1 MNYTLHQLR
10 VFLKVADN
18 QSITRAA
25 EELHLTQPAVS
36 IQLKNFQ
43 DQFAIPLTEVVG
55 RQLYITQFGREI
67 AEAAKNILNEA
78 DAINYKSLSY
88 GGLLAGRLNFS
99 VVSTGKYV
107 IPYFLSGFMNQH
119 PGIDLSMDV
128 TNKTIVVESLAKN
141 EPDFALVSVLP
152 ERMEFNIV
160 PLMLNKLFFVGS
172 SRLEL
177 GSKPSKQKLFMD
189 QPLIFRENGSATRN
203 AMEQYL
209 EMNRLEVNKRIELT
223 SNEAVKQA
231 VLAGLGCS
239 IMPLIGIKNE
249 LLNGDLQI
257 IPVKGL
263 PIRTQWNLI
272 WLKSKNLSPSAKA
285 FIEYLQLEKEHII
298 QENFTWIDEY

>member
-18 QSITRAA
+18 QSITKAA

-67 AEAAKNILNEA
+67 AEAAKNILNET

-88 GGLLAGRLNFS
+88 GGLLAGKLNFS

-107 IPYFLSGFMNQH
+107 IPYFLSDFMSQH
-119 PGIDLSMDV
+119 PGIDLVMDV
-128 TNKTIVVESLAKN
+128 TNKTIVVESLVKN
-141 EPDFALVSVLP
+141 VPDFALVSVLP
-152 ERMEFNIV
+152 DRMDFEVV
-160 PLMLNKLFFVGS
+160 PLMLNKLFFVAS
-172 SRLEL
+172 SRLKL
-177 GSKPSKQKLFMD
+177 GARPSRKTLFKD
-189 QPLIFRENGSATRN
+189 LPLIYRENGSATRN
-203 AMEQYL
+203 AME
-209 EMNRLEVNKRIELT
+209 EFIEDNKFRVNKRIELT

-249 LLNGDLQI
+249 LIKGDLQI

-263 PIRTQWNLI
+263 PISTQWNLI
-272 WLKSKNLSPSAKA
+272 WLKSKNLSPSANA
-285 FIEYLQLEKEHII
+285 FLSHLQEEKERII
-298 QENFTWIDEY
+298 EENFNWINDY

>member
-10 VFLKVADN
+10 VFLKIADN

-55 RQLYITQFGREI
+55 RQLYVTQFGLEI
-67 AEAAKNILNEA
+67 AEAAKNILNET
-78 DAINYKSLSY
+78 DAINYKSLSD

-107 IPYFLSGFMNQH
+107 IPYFLSDFINRH
-119 PGIDLSMDV
+119 PGIDLVMNV
-128 TNKTIVVESLAKN
+128 TNKTIVVDSLAKN
-141 EPDFALVSVLP
+141 DPDFALVSVLP
-152 ERMEFNIV
+152 ERMELEVV
-160 PLMLNKLFFVGS
+160 PLMMNKLFYVGS
-172 SRLEL
+172 SKLKL
-177 GSKPSKQKLFMD
+177 GAKPSRKTLLKDM
-189 QPLIFRENGSATRN
+189 PLIFRENGSATRN
-203 AMEQYL
+203 AME
-209 EMNRLEVNKRIELT
+209 EFIEKNKFAVAKRIELT

-257 IPVKGL
+257 LPVKGL
-263 PIRTQWNLI
+263 PINTQWNLI

-285 FIEYLQLEKEHII
+285 FVSYIREEKERII
-298 QENFTWIDEY
+298 RENFKWIDDY